1 MSHDPVGHAWD
12 KKICWDSGTADIFGA
27 GNYVV
32 YSRTMAKITF
42 YGGVGTVTG
51 SKYLLEHNGRK
62 ILVDCG
68 LFQGLKEIRERNW
81 QDPPFD
87 PREIDAVIIT
97 HAHIDHTGWLPRL
110 VKLGFN
116 GQITTSRATGDL
128 LKILLPDSARLQ
140 EEEADYRNRHDLTSH
155 SPALPMYDENDARA
169 TLQLLRTV
177 PNDGQPYDICE
188 GIKASFLVAGHI
200 MGASLVLV
208 EMSEPPAVA
217 GGLTQPINNSED
229 LNADLQ
235 PPATAGGSDT
245 IRFLFSGD
253 LGHYD
258 QPIVNDPAAP
268 PDCDYLMCEST
279 YGDRLHGDVDSETQ
293 MANIIN
299 EAIKRNGPILIP
311 AFAVGRTQEVLYMIR
326 ELEEQKRIP
335 VVPVIV
341 DSPMASQATQVYNR
355 WHEEHDREY
364 ASILAHKRHPLRTA
378 SMMTTSSRDE
388 SKRLNDMKGARII
401 ISASGMLTG
410 GRVLHH
416 AMRVLP
422 NENATV
428 IFVGFQAAG
437 TTGRRIQDGEREV
450 RIMKNWVPVRC
461 HVAKVEGFSAHAD
474 WKAVLRWLSGLSH
487 APKMVFT
494 THGEPDAAE
503 AMAGHIRERFG
514 WNVVVPQ
521 YEETINLS

>member
-1 MSHDPVGHAWD
+1 M
-12 KKICWDSGTADIFGA
+12 
-27 GNYVV
+27 N
-32 YSRTMAKITF
+32 MATITF

-51 SKYLLEHNGRK
+51 SKYLLEHNGKK

-68 LFQGLKEIRERNW
+68 LFQGQRELRERNW
-81 QDPPFD
+81 QDPPFVPAD
-87 PREIDAVIIT
+87 IDAVIIT
-97 HAHIDHTGWLPRL
+97 HAHIDHTGFLPRV

-116 GQITTSRATGDL
+116 GPVFTSRATGDL

-140 EEEADYRNRHDLTSH
+140 EEEANYRNRHNLTRH
-155 SPALPMYDENDARA
+155 SPALPLYDEDDARA
-169 TLQLLRTV
+169 TLDLLRPV
-177 PNDGQPYDICE
+177 PNDGNPVEICE
-188 GIKASFLVAGHI
+188 GINASFLVAGHI
-200 MGASLVLV
+200 IGASLVLV
-208 EMSEPPAVA
+208 EMGGNLSGSEGARDAEVA
-217 GGLTQPINNSED
+217 LSERRT
-229 LNADLQ
+229 L
-235 PPATAGGSDT
+235 PTGRVSGS

-258 QPIVNDPAAP
+258 QPIVKDPATP

-279 YGDRLHGDVDSETQ
+279 YGDRLHGDIDSETQ
-293 MANIIN
+293 MARIIN
-299 EAIKRNGPILIP
+299 EAAQRNGPILIP

-335 VVPVIV
+335 VLPVIV

-378 SMMTTSSRDE
+378 SMTTTSSREE
-388 SKRLNDMKGARII
+388 SKRLNEMKGARII

-428 IFVGFQAAG
+428 VFVGYQAAG
-437 TTGRRIQDGEREV
+437 TTGRRVQDGEREV
-450 RIMKNWVPVRC
+450 KIMKNWIPVRC
-461 HVAKVEGFSAHAD
+461 HVEKVEGFSAHAD
-474 WKAVLRWLSGLSH
+474 WKAVLRWLSGLKTT
-487 APKMVFT
+487 PKMAFT
-494 THGEPDAAE
+494 THGEPEAAE

-514 WNVVVPQ
+514 WNVVVPT
-521 YEETINLS
+521 YEQTVELR